1 MVKMVVGYEEICFL
15 EVNPY
20 LVKPS
25 RNRTKAQAVS
35 HSRIYD
41 QTPLFIGKDIAVH
54 RSYNW

>member
-1 MVKMVVGYEEICFL
+1 MVVGYEEICFL